1 MGSIISKI
9 YDDYDGYQDLCKML
23 NIESKCIQDMY
34 SHESDILKEYGCKS
48 TYELFENIKKS
59 KKIDNK
65 ISSIIT

>member
-9 YDDYDGYQDLCKML
+9 NDDYSDYQFLCERL

-34 SHESDILKEYGCKS
+34 SHERDILKEYGCKS

-59 KKIDNK
+59 EKIDNK